1 MGGGKLEWEGGKMKM
16 SEGEIVGFT
25 MIALGIFAQFC
36 ETWWF
41 GWNKLPAT
49 LGEFTADIVC
59 QTLWIVGLIVMMMA
73 RWMR

>member
-1 MGGGKLEWEGGKMKM
+1 MRM
-16 SEGEIVGFT
+16 SEGEIIGFA
-25 MIALGIFAQFC
+25 MFSLGIFAQFC

-59 QTLWIVGLIVMMMA
+59 QTLWIVGLIVMVIVE
-73 RWMR
+73 WMR